1 MPETKKCPYCS
12 EEILADAKKCKH
24 CGEYLDDALRPKVQ
38 PQKTEVVA
46 KEGCFLQTLN
56 AGCIA
61 IIIIVGGLI
70 LGGII
75 VSLLGK

>member
-24 CGEYLDDALRPKVQ
+24 CGEFLDDILKAKSQ
-38 PQKTEVVA
+38 PQETKVVA

-56 AGCIA
+56 AGCIIIAA
-61 IIIIVGGLI
+61 IIAVIILI
-70 LGGII
+70 VII
-75 VSLLGK
+75 ASLQR